1 MSHHPGPSPI
11 TPEQRIFLMNSDQ
24 WEEFILECCEQL
36 RIENK
41 YSQVKKLGGTGDK
54 GRDIAA
60 YLDFPPKADEWDM
73 YQAKAYQ
80 SPLAPS
86 DLLADLAKL
95 IFNVFNNTYTMPRNY
110 YICGT
115 KDVGTTLFTMLEHPE
130 KLRGWILE
138 KWKEKDGNFITFKQ
152 KLTPQLEAFTKT
164 FEVKIIKEMKVSSLL
179 SIHSRSST
187 HWRQFGV
194 FPLVVDELPMPD
206 KPTKE
211 EQVYVAEILRAYE
224 DCEKC
229 KVSSV
234 DEIPKKHN
242 QHFGNCRRQF
252 YYAEGLNRFS
262 RDFVPEAFDSF
273 LKDVRVGISPV
284 ADDATHPDGLRR
296 LNETLK
302 YATTLTS
309 TTNPLKER
317 IRSMD
322 LQGACHHLVNN
333 GEVKWVPDE

>member
-1 MSHHPGPSPI
+1 MANHHGPSPI
-11 TPEQRIFLMNSDQ
+11 TPEQRIILMNADQ
-24 WEEFILECCEQL
+24 WEDFILECCEQL

-41 YSQVKKLGGTGDK
+41 YLQVKKLGGTGDK

-60 YLDFPPKADEWDM
+60 YLKFPPEAGEWDM

-80 SPLAPS
+80 SPLTPS
-86 DLLADLAKL
+86 NLLADLAKL
-95 IFNVFNNTYTMPRNY
+95 IFNVFVNTYTMPRNY

-130 KLRGWILE
+130 KLRDWLVE
-138 KWKEKDGNFITFKQ
+138 KWKDKDGNFVTFKQ
-152 KLTPQLEAFTKT
+152 KLTPKLEAFIQT
-164 FEVKIIKEMKVSSLL
+164 FDVKVIKEMKVSSLL
-179 SIHSRSST
+179 SIHSRSSK
-187 HWRQFGV
+187 HWSGFGV
-194 FPLVVDELPMPD
+194 LPSSVAEVPVPD
-206 KPTKE
+206 KPAKE
-211 EQVYVAEILRAYE
+211 EQVYVTEILRAYE

-234 DEIPKKHN
+234 EEIPHKHN
-242 QHFGNCRRQF
+242 PHFENCRRQF

-262 RDFVPEAFDSF
+262 RDFVPEAFDSL

-284 ADDATHPDGLRR
+284 VDDATHPDGLKR

-302 YATTLTS
+302 HATTLTA
-309 TTNPLKER
+309 TTNPLKDR
-317 IRSMD
+317 IRSTD
-322 LQGACHHLVNN
+322 LQGACHHLANN